1 MKEKTKLSA
10 KDKIL
15 RMVMIA
21 LFCALSY
28 AVMFLFRINVTFLTF
43 DIKDCMI
50 TIGGLLFGPWAA
62 LTISAVTALLET
74 ITVGDTGFYGLLM
87 DFASSASFAV
97 VASLIYRYRRDLFG
111 AVIGLVSAIFSMTA
125 IMLCMNLLIVP
136 LYTPGVDTATV
147 AKMLPTLIL
156 PFNLTKAVLN
166 AALVLILYK
175 PVSVAL
181 RYARVKLPGQST
193 SGTPHKGSWKTNLL
207 ITIAG
212 ALLVTASLILFFV
225 LLGGKMDWLVNP
237 FAS

>member
-10 KDKIL
+10 QDKIL

-62 LTISAVTALLET
+62 ASIAAVTALLES

-87 DFASSASFAV
+87 DFVSSASFAV
-97 VASLIYRYRRDLFG
+97 VASAIYHYRRDLFG
-111 AVIGLVSAIFSMTA
+111 AVMGLVSAIFCMTA
-125 IMLCMNLLIVP
+125 IMLGMNLLIVP

-147 AKMLPTLIL
+147 AAMLPTLIL
-156 PFNLTKAVLN
+156 PFNLTKAVMN

-175 PVSVAL
+175 PVSLAL
-181 RYARVKLPGQST
+181 RYARIKLPGGSQFAA
-193 SGTPHKGSWKTNLL
+193 PVKGSWKTNLL
-207 ITIAG
+207 ITLAGVLLIA
-212 ALLVTASLILFFV
+212 ASLILFFV
-225 LLGGKMDWLVNP
+225 LLGGSIDWFVNP
-237 FAS
+237 AA